1 MLFVTRLL
9 AFWRNA
15 ILEAEWISKD
25 ANGGSVINFFSFQ
38 LDNLLWAHRE
48 LHLKYEYFKIE
59 DYVFILIF
67 DFHLSEEWMGSFNR
81 DADIQTHLAEYLFAK
96 GGYWVSLNW
105 RMICY

>member
-25 ANGGSVINFFSFQ
+25 ANGGSVINFFFFQ

-67 DFHLSEEWMGSFNR
+67 DAIFIWVKSEWDHLTETQIFKH
-81 DADIQTHLAEYLFAK
+81 I
-96 GGYWVSLNW
+96 
-105 RMICY
+105 